1 MVERSLDMADRS
13 LENMTE
19 RAPGAV
25 HNSQAVPQA
34 AVRNPQTTPQ
44 AATRVSQAA
53 PQAAAHGQQETPRAA
68 AQTATAAMRG
78 HQAPHVAAPVP
89 PAETELPAPAD
100 ILADDLLDLP
110 TALMEPPEGFDP
122 EPAPGAL
129 ELDHLYNEIDKVYHA
144 YARGCGLSDCA
155 YWMLYDLVL
164 AAGSLPLARLTASWS
179 YSKQTINSAIKVLE
193 QRGLV
198 ALDFAEG
205 SRKSKVASLT
215 AEGRVFCRRYI
226 EPAIEAERRAFGSLE
241 PAERRELV
249 RLARRYTDALDA
261 ELEAALGVA
270 ADTAA
275 PAKEVR
281 S

>member
-1 MVERSLDMADRS
+1 MAERSLDTADRS

-19 RAPGAV
+19 CAPGAARNL
-25 HNSQAVPQA
+25 HAAPQGAARSSQPTSQPVPQA
-34 AVRNPQTTPQ
+34 ASASTRDQQ
-44 AATRVSQAA
+44 A
-53 PQAAAHGQQETPRAA
+53 PRAA
-68 AQTATAAMRG
+68 AL
-78 HQAPHVAAPVP
+78 VP
-89 PAETELPAPAD
+89 PGETELPAPAD

-261 ELEAALGVA
+261 ELEVALGAA
-270 ADTAA
+270 ADPDAS
-275 PAKEVR
+275 AKEVR